1 MELSGSSAECKTP
14 GNELGCKVVGRGG
27 QARGERG
34 RVEREVGEERGGLE
48 EVLVVEQ

>member
-1 MELSGSSAECKTP
+1 MELSWSSAECKTP
-14 GNELGCKVVGRGG
+14 GNVLGCKVVGREG
-27 QARGERG
+27 R